1 MIKPNRKSRGQCLF
15 LHSGAIGAV
24 TAMLVLG
31 IAARGYAI
39 QGAAIAN
46 LSNGLPWLQTF
57 SNDFT
62 SANAQSYLN
71 QWSADWGTGA
81 AQGLTGWG
89 NNEWEYYND
98 ATTNGNLSNSNLYVN
113 ANGLNITAIVPN
125 NFTTPDYS
133 STHHPVN
140 AT

>member
-1 MIKPNRKSRGQCLF
+1 MIKPNRKSRGHCSF
-15 LHSGAIGAV
+15 LHRGATGVVA
-24 TAMLVLG
+24 AMLVLG

-39 QGAAIAN
+39 SGPAISN

-62 SANAQSYLN
+62 SANAQTYLN
-71 QWSADWGTGA
+71 NWTAEWGTGA

-98 ATTNGNLSNSNLYVN
+98 ATTGGNLSNSNLYVN
-113 ANGLNITAIVPN
+113 GNGLNI
-125 NFTTPDYS
+125 
-133 STHHPVN
+133 
-140 AT
+140 